1 MSVDFDFIGS
11 SDKPALLAVSTPEW
25 QDTAKLALGEL
36 GYKVHVAGNHED
48 FLVRFGQVQ
57 YKTVII
63 EELFFSGS
71 IEENQALLALQNMP
85 MPQRRHAAVILLGD
99 SFQTF
104 NALQAFQQSVQAVV
118 NRAEIFL
125 LGQLIE
131 KTFEENEQFNH
142 IFHDIQNRLGKEKAQ

>member
-1 MSVDFDFIGS
+1 
-11 SDKPALLAVSTPEW
+11 
-25 QDTAKLALGEL
+25 
-36 GYKVHVAGNHED
+36 
-48 FLVRFGQVQ
+48 
-57 YKTVII
+57 
-63 EELFFSGS
+63 
-71 IEENQALLALQNMP
+71 

-131 KTFEENEQFNH
+131 KTVEENEQFNL